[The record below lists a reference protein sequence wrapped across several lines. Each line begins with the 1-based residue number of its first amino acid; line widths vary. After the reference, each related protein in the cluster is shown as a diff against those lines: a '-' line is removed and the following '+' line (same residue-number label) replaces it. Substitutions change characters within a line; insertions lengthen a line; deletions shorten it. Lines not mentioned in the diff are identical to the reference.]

1 MEKFDFKELKV
12 FYKGN
17 YVPFKEATIT
27 LGNVSFLYGL
37 SLFSGCRGHWN
48 DKENQLYL
56 FRMDEHYKRLTKG
69 ANMTHMKNFLNK
81 SYEEFKSNLVE
92 LCKINGIKQ
101 DTYIRVNLFYTDEAI
116 GPKFIGYNDDMNAYL
131 FPLGDYVPTGGM
143 KCMTSSFERVSDNS
157 IPARLKVNG
166 AYVNTAFAK
175 TEAVENGFD
184 EAIVLDRFGHA
195 VEGSAENLFIV
206 RDGILI
212 TPSTASDILEGIT
225 RKSVIEIAKNEGI
238 QVIERDID
246 RTELYF
252 ADEIFLTGTGA
263 KVSPVTEID
272 RRPINGGKVGEISQ
286 KIQDIY
292 FKAVKGELPEYKNWL
307 TAVY

>member
-1 MEKFDFKELKV
+1 MENFDFKELKV
-12 FYKGN
+12 FYKGE

-27 LGNVSFLYGL
+27 LGNISFLYGL

-48 DKENQLYL
+48 EKENQLYL
-56 FRMDEHYKRLTKG
+56 FRVDEHFKRLTRG
-69 ANMTHMKNFLNK
+69 ANMVHMKNFLAK
-81 SYEEFKSNLVE
+81 SFDDFKGHLVE
-92 LCKINGIKQ
+92 LCKVNEIKQ
-101 DTYIRVNLFYTDEAI
+101 DVYIRVNLFYTDEAI

-131 FPLGDYVPTGGM
+131 YPLGDYVPTGGM
-143 KCMTSSFERVSDNS
+143 KCMTSSFERVGDNS

-175 TEAVENGFD
+175 TEALENGFD
-184 EAIVLDRFGHA
+184 EAIVLDRNGHA

-206 RDGILI
+206 REGVLI
-212 TPSTASDILEGIT
+212 TPSTSSDILEGIT
-225 RKSVIEIAKNEGI
+225 RKSVIEIAKNEN
-238 QVIERDID
+238 IEVVEREID

-252 ADEIFLTGTGA
+252 ADEVFLTGTGA

-272 RRPINGGKVGEISQ
+272 RRAINNGKVGSISQ

-292 FKAVKGELPEYKNWL
+292 FKAVKGEISEYKSWL